1 MTIEEIDLEND
12 LSPQEREFIRIVY
25 HEQVKDW
32 FCDGIVFPVTYYISL
47 LCLIR
52 FVGMLL

>member
-1 MTIEEIDLEND
+1 MTIEEIDLEKA

-25 HEQVKDW
+25 HEQVEDW
-32 FCDGIVFPVTYYISL
+32 FCDGIVFPLTYCISL
-47 LCLIR
+47 ICLMR

>member
-1 MTIEEIDLEND
+1 MTIEEIDLEKD

-32 FCDGIVFPVTYYISL
+32 FCDGIVFPLTYCISL
-47 LCLIR
+47 ICLMR